1 MEQTNQIDYEK
12 LGRDIGR
19 LIVEKQKAYGDS
31 FHKSGKV
38 MEQLFPKGIPPESYV
53 DALAIV
59 RIIDKLFRLATDP
72 NWGGESPWGD
82 IAGYSLLRLG
92 DVKNKTD
99 KLPKKD
105 EWKIVKSGVRTR
117 QQSEEDVVILSN
129 GERPWNWDFNNPELR
144 DSGIR

>member
-1 MEQTNQIDYEK
+1 MSQEKIDYEK
-12 LGRDIGR
+12 LGSEIGK
-19 LIVEKQKAYGDS
+19 LITSKQAAYGDS
-31 FHKSGKV
+31 FHKSGEV
-38 MEQLFPKGIPPESYV
+38 MKQLYPNGIPVSNYV
-53 DALAIV
+53 DVLAIV

-72 NWGGESPWGD
+72 NYNNENSWAD

-105 EWKIVKSGVRTR
+105 EWKTQSGARL
-117 QQSEEDVVILSN
+117 QSEEDIVVQSKDT
-129 GERPWNWDFNNPELR
+129 NWYDFNNPELR